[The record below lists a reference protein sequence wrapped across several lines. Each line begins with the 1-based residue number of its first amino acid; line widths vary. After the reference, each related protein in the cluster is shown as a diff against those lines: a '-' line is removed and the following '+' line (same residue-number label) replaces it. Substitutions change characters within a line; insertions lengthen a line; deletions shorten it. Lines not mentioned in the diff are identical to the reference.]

1 MTSYNIRVKRTN
13 KVKSTVQTGVALEGR
28 FRDLLD
34 VDVTSASDKYLIMY
48 DANVQ
53 KYIAVNPDDV
63 LISSVEEPNSPGL
76 PDQFI
81 DKLDIDLDNKIDLD
95 GGTW

>member
-34 VDVTSASDKYLIMY
+34 VDVSSASDKYLIMY
-48 DANVQ
+48 DSTTQ
-53 KYIAVNPDDV
+53 KYIAVNPDDILV
-63 LISSVEEPNSPGL
+63 NAVEEPTSPGL
-76 PDQFI
+76 PAQFI
-81 DKLDIDLDNKIDLD
+81 DKLDVDLDDKIDLD